1 MIENP
6 KIGKEVW
13 FAEACNQ
20 RIHSA
25 KIIALGEAEVSAKK
39 YPYADIELEDGYRL
53 IGWPQKNLYVSR
65 EELQKELE
73 KKEQKGSKDND

>member
-6 KIGKEVW
+6 KIGQAVW
-13 FAEACNQ
+13 FAELCNQ

-25 KIIALGEAEVSAKK
+25 KIINLGKVEVSAKK
-39 YPYADIELEDGYRL
+39 SPYADIELEDGCRL
-53 IGWPQKNLYVSR
+53 IGEPLKNLYASK

-73 KKEQKGSKDND
+73 KKEERK

>member
-6 KIGKEVW
+6 KIGQKVW
-13 FAEACNQ
+13 FAELCNQ

-25 KIIALGEAEVSAKK
+25 KLIALDEVEVSARK
-39 YPYADIELEDGYRL
+39 YLCAKIEMDDGCRL
-53 IGWPQKNLYVSR
+53 GWSLKNLYASR

-73 KKEQKGSKDND
+73 KKKKGSNSND

>member
-6 KIGKEVW
+6 KIGQEVW

-25 KIIALGEAEVSAKK
+25 KLIALNEVEVSARK
-39 YPYADIELEDGYRL
+39 YLYAKIEMNDGCRL
-53 IGWPQKNLYVSR
+53 GWPLKNLYASR

-73 KKEQKGSKDND
+73 KKKKGSNNND